1 MSRWKPATM
10 NGKPVEAGIQIVV
23 PFSTPNNGIV
33 QPSFRGKS
41 VKSFSQYIANQL
53 RRKMLMQTIKR
64 NAGQKITVSFT
75 IDESENITKG
85 KIANSPDPEVTSAVL
100 KILKESPRWMVPI
113 QNGKPATMHLDLPI
127 IICSVVQKKQ
137 SASGTTIRGHLIL
150 SFGI

>member
-1 MSRWKPATM
+1 MLRLPQANISSVRQRAASVQHVASLQVR
-10 NGKPVEAGIQIVV
+10 PVRQ
-23 PFSTPNNGIV
+23 
-33 QPSFRGKS
+33 
-41 VKSFSQYIANQL
+41 
-53 RRKMLMQTIKR
+53 
-64 NAGQKITVSFT
+64 ITVSFT

-85 KIANSPDPEVTSAVL
+85 KIANSPDPEVTSVVL

-137 SASGTTIRGHLIL
+137 SASEKTIRGHLIL